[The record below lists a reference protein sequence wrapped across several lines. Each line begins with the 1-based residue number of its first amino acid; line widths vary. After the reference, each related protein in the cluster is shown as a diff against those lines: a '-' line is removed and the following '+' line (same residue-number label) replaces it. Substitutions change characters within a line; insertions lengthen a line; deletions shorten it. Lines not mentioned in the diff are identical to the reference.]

1 MSKQNFIKRLMRRFF
16 LPLAVLA
23 FMSSNALAISLI
35 SDEETELFLQK
46 ITAPIFKAAGLPYNR
61 NKVFI
66 VNDDTL
72 NAFVSDGNYLFIHT
86 GTIIAADDAEELSGV
101 IAHETGHITG
111 GHIITQKIKAQEMQ
125 RVSLASM
132 ILAGGAA
139 AASGDGNVAM
149 AVALG
154 SQSSMMTNYFRYR
167 TEQERSAD
175 ESAVTFLKKTQQSP
189 TGLYRFMK
197 KINKDNEMSGV
208 EETPYFRTH
217 PMNQERLKFLEKA
230 VKESPYPANKAYQ
243 EECSRVKAKL
253 FAFLSEPKETFR
265 KYPLQNTSVAAQYAQ
280 AIAYY
285 KLLNMNQALRLMNG
299 LITKEPN
306 NPFFHEL
313 KAQMYMETG
322 NVNQAKTEYQKALK
336 LLPTSASLQISLA
349 QATLETEPTQAE
361 LKNIINILNKANI
374 SQPSSMGWMLL
385 SRAYGMQGDRAY
397 STYAAA
403 GYSAAIGE
411 YKTALRQLEAAKEY
425 AKGNPALLLKIA
437 DLENRIKPLSERQRR
452 Y

>member
-1 MSKQNFIKRLMRRFF
+1 MLNQSFIKRLMCRFF

-46 ITAPIFKAAGLPYNR
+46 ITAPIFKAAGIPYNR

-72 NAFVSDGNYLFIHT
+72 NAFVSDGNYLFINT
-86 GTIIAADDAEELSGV
+86 GTILAADDAEELSGV

-125 RVSLASM
+125 RISLASM

-139 AASGDGNVAM
+139 AVSGDGNVAM

-175 ESAVTFLKKTQQSP
+175 ESAVNFLKKSKQSP

-197 KINKDNEMSGV
+197 KINRKNEMSGV
-208 EETPYFRTH
+208 EESPYFRTH

-230 VKESPYPANKAYQ
+230 VKESPYSSNKAHQ
-243 EECSRVKAKL
+243 EEFSRVKAKL
-253 FAFLSEPKETFR
+253 FSFLSEPKEAFR

-280 AIAYY
+280 AIAFY
-285 KLLNMNQALRLMNG
+285 KLLNMEQAMHLMNG
-299 LITKEPN
+299 LIEKEPN

-322 NVNQAKTEYQKALK
+322 NVKQAKTEYQKALR
-336 LLPTSASLQISLA
+336 LLPSAASLQIALA
-349 QATLETEPTQAE
+349 QATLETEPTPAE
-361 LKNIINILNKANI
+361 LKNIISILNKANI

-411 YKTALRQLEAAKEY
+411 YKTALRQLNSAKEY
-425 AKGNPALLLKIA
+425 AKGNPSLLLKIA

>member
-1 MSKQNFIKRLMRRFF
+1 MLKNSCIKRLWRRFF

-23 FMSSNALAISLI
+23 FMSGNAQALSLI
-35 SDEETELFLQK
+35 SDEETEIFLQN
-46 ITAPIFKAAGLPYNR
+46 IAAPIFKAAGLPYNR

-66 VNDDTL
+66 VDDNTL
-72 NAFVSDGNYLFIHT
+72 NAFVSDGNYLFINT
-86 GTIIAADDAEELSGV
+86 GTIVAADDAEELSGV

-125 RVSLASM
+125 KVSLASM

-154 SQSSMMTNYFRYR
+154 SQTSMMTNYFRYR

-189 TGLYRFMK
+189 NGLYRFMK
-197 KINKDNEMSGV
+197 KINKNNEMSGI

-230 VKESPYPANKAYQ
+230 VKESPYTSNKAYD
-243 EECSRVKAKL
+243 EEFARVKAKI
-253 FAFLSEPKETFR
+253 FAFLSEPQETFK
-265 KYPLQNTSVAAQYAQ
+265 KYPLQNTSTAAQYAQ
-280 AIAYY
+280 SIAFY
-285 KLLNMNQALRLMNG
+285 KLLNMEQALALIDK

-306 NPFFHEL
+306 NPFFYEL

-322 NVNQAKTEYQKALK
+322 NIAEAKAEYQKALK
-336 LLPTSASLQISLA
+336 LLPSSASLQISLA
-349 QATLETEPTQAE
+349 QVTLEMQPTKNE
-361 LKNIINILNKANI
+361 LKKIITILNKANVV
-374 SQPSSMGWMLL
+374 QPSPLAWMLL
-385 SRAYGMQGDRAY
+385 SRAYGMLENQAY
-397 STYAAA
+397 ATYAAA
-403 GYSAAIGE
+403 EYSSAIGE
-411 YKTALRQLEAAKEY
+411 YKTALKQLKSAQAMAKD
-425 AKGNPALLLKIA
+425 NPALLLKIS
-437 DLENRIKPLSERQRR
+437 DLENRIKPLSERKFH
-452 Y
+452 